1 MPAGAGLPRTETT
14 LAELAETPLPE
25 PPPPS
30 VAVDETILEGIRQRN
45 AARNDPAA
53 WARLVKARRR
63 LIGAD
68 Q

>member
-1 MPAGAGLPRTETT
+1 
-14 LAELAETPLPE
+14 
-25 PPPPS
+25 

-63 LIGAD
+63 LIGSD